1 MAHLPTVKSGE
12 AQPQAELDAA
22 SEAFLVTL
30 KTGGGAPEGTS
41 ALVTTPRLE
50 RRVRGDSYSDLVELV
65 SSLESPVS
73 RDVQRSVLAA
83 ATWPPPPHT
92 YGPIVVVS
100 SYTCFDD
107 LAHGPRGTQAERAM
121 RTYRLNMLDGSL
133 TLLSAV
139 AEGAM
144 HNPAFSRRHP
154 SLNVVYAC
162 TESVKQEGQV
172 VAMKLDGATG
182 KLVEHCAPVGAGGT
196 STCYLTIHKNCR
208 RMLLVN
214 YWNSTVCT
222 LEMMPDGQVGRLMA
236 TYDPNGGKEM
246 KAKADSHVNHSRNDA
261 AAQAERQGDPHS
273 HAIVLE
279 PTTGNI
285 AYVPDLG
292 MDLIR
297 QFHFDEE
304 TGVVTPCGEIISG
317 VKTGGRALGPRYIT
331 FAKEMSFCYVV
342 NELSSQVAV
351 FEYNAE
357 ATEEIVR
364 AAAKADTADAKV
376 AALKNSK
383 PTLTLIQTVSTIPE
397 AFPRE
402 MNTCGRVT
410 VHPTVCLTS
419 TCSLASH
426 RSYKFTKSLCG
437 NRATSWSR
445 PIVGTTQSPCTGSTT
460 PPACSRWLEF
470 STRAVRHRVTSSSTS
485 LGSGSWSRTRT
496 PILARSSTSTA
507 PLAWC
512 VCADVKSFCNGSI

>member
-1 MAHLPTVKSGE
+1 
-12 AQPQAELDAA
+12 
-22 SEAFLVTL
+22 
-30 KTGGGAPEGTS
+30 
-41 ALVTTPRLE
+41 
-50 RRVRGDSYSDLVELV
+50 
-65 SSLESPVS
+65 
-73 RDVQRSVLAA
+73 
-83 ATWPPPPHT
+83 
-92 YGPIVVVS
+92 
-100 SYTCFDD
+100 
-107 LAHGPRGTQAERAM
+107 
-121 RTYRLNMLDGSL
+121 
-133 TLLSAV
+133 
-139 AEGAM
+139 
-144 HNPAFSRRHP
+144 
-154 SLNVVYAC
+154 
-162 TESVKQEGQV
+162 
-172 VAMKLDGATG
+172 
-182 KLVEHCAPVGAGGT
+182 
-196 STCYLTIHKNCR
+196 
-208 RMLLVN
+208 
-214 YWNSTVCT
+214 
-222 LEMMPDGQVGRLMA
+222 
-236 TYDPNGGKEM
+236 M

-426 RSYKFTKSLCG
+426 LLIQIY
-437 NRATSWSR
+437 
-445 PIVGTTQSPCTGSTT
+445 
-460 PPACSRWLEF
+460 
-470 STRAVRHRVTSSSTS
+470 
-485 LGSGSWSRTRT
+485 
-496 PILARSSTSTA
+496 
-507 PLAWC
+507 
-512 VCADVKSFCNGSI
+512 